1 MRVSRPRGV
10 WRTRATP
17 RHPRSRMIRA
27 TRLREVRTPDRL
39 SLRNTF
45 GAPYMSRTSALTWDI
60 IAASSSSRIACA
72 LGGRLFHAQW
82 PWRVTLSAAHISDTG
97 QAPSL
102 REMNSSFALFA
113 DSPTAACWRRRRSL
127 LKASRSRATRL
138 RRSSAIWNGLSPV
151 PKSAASAFL
160 TQSERLP
167 GSYPSPRAT
176 SA

>member
-1 MRVSRPRGV
+1 MSANHALLGPSALSLRLTRSSAESFLDERFSPEGRLAHA
-10 WRTRATP
+10 RATP

-39 SLRNTF
+39 SSRNTF

-72 LGGRLFHAQW
+72 LGGRLLHAQW

-102 REMNSSFALFA
+102 REMNSNFALFA

-127 LKASRSRATRL
+127 LKASRSPSSGARSRA
-138 RRSSAIWNGLSPV
+138 
-151 PKSAASAFL
+151 
-160 TQSERLP
+160 
-167 GSYPSPRAT
+167 
-176 SA
+176 